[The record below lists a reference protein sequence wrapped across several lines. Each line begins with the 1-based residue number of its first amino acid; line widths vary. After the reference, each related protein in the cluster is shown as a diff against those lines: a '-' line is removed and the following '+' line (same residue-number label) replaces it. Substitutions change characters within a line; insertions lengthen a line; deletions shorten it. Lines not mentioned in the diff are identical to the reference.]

1 MSIKLHINI
10 GTSLRFN
17 SIIGCNVSC
26 KTKRTGLANKI
37 QLQRGF
43 FFYLYLKRREGRKEK
58 TTNLYDFLRMR
69 QNGSAA
75 RLDLHLLLEVL
86 RQI

>member
-1 MSIKLHINI
+1 MSAVKRNERVWLIK
-10 GTSLRFN
+10 FN
-17 SIIGCNVSC
+17 FSV
-26 KTKRTGLANKI
+26 A
-37 QLQRGF
+37 F
-43 FFYLYLKRREGRKEK
+43 FFLSLSEEKRREKRK

-75 RLDLHLLLEVL
+75 RLDFHLLLEVL

>member
-43 FFYLYLKRREGRKEK
+43 FFLSLSEEKRREKRK

>member
-1 MSIKLHINI
+1 MSAVKRNERVWLIKFNFSVAFFL
-10 GTSLRFN
+10 SL
-17 SIIGCNVSC
+17 SEE
-26 KTKRTGLANKI
+26 
-37 QLQRGF
+37 
-43 FFYLYLKRREGRKEK
+43 KRREKRK